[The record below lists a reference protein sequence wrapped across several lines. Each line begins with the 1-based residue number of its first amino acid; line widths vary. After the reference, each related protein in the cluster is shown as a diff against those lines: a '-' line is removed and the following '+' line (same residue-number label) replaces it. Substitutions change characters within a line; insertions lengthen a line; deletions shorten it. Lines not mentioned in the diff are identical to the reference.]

1 MGYVTVSY
9 RGIKYTH
16 FGGTSR
22 QKPLYRRYTEYLGP
36 WMAMLINTPMRFI
49 VVNLPI
55 RFFRDLIRAIVNNDV
70 ILLIHAY
77 SFLTKNLKYL
87 IAHRV
92 HRARIYKNQSIFMK
106 MLSNCIK

>member
-55 RFFRDLIRAIVNNDV
+55 RFFGDLIRAIVNNDV